1 MAVFLFRVISDVFL
15 GLAGGVS
22 DFWCGH
28 ALAPYD
34 DPGSVLALR
43 TGCVWSGVK
52 GVQGVQSGRKSSPC
66 PQL

>member
-1 MAVFLFRVISDVFL
+1 MFLFRVISGAFL
-15 GLAGGVS
+15 GLAGGVG

-43 TGCVWSGVK
+43 TVCGEGSK
-52 GVQGVQSGRKSSPC
+52 GRAGGTVR
-66 PQL
+66 

>member
-1 MAVFLFRVISDVFL
+1 MAALAVFLFRVISDVFL
-15 GLAGGVS
+15 GLAAGGGGD

-43 TGCVWSGVK
+43 TVCGEGSK
-52 GVQGVQSGRKSSPC
+52 GRARGTIR
-66 PQL
+66 

>member
-1 MAVFLFRVISDVFL
+1 MAVFLFRVISGAFL
-15 GLAGGVS
+15 GLAGGVG

-43 TGCVWSGVK
+43 TVCGEGSK
-52 GVQGVQSGRKSSPC
+52 GRAGGTVR
-66 PQL
+66 